1 MKIEIWS
8 DYACPF
14 CYIGK
19 RHLEVALSQF
29 AHAENVE
36 IVHKAFELDPT
47 ASNEVTTTTQQR
59 IKRKYGRT
67 PANARAFIRHVE
79 ATAQKA
85 GLEMKYETVQNT
97 NTFDAHRLTK
107 LAESLGKADVMNE
120 RLMYAYFT
128 ENLALAER
136 KNLVKCGEDV
146 GINRELIEK
155 LLDSDQFANEARQDE
170 QEARQIGIQGV
181 PFLVIDGKF
190 GLSGAQPAD
199 YMLQALNQAWNEQ
212 AESEITAG
220 IACGIDGCN

>member
-14 CYIGK
+14 CYVGK
-19 RHLEVALSQF
+19 RHLEAALSQF
-29 AHAENVE
+29 AHAKQVQ
-36 IVHKAFELDPT
+36 IVHKVFELDPT
-47 ASNEVTTTTQQR
+47 ASNDVTTTTQQR
-59 IKRKYGRT
+59 IERKYGRT
-67 PANARAFIRHVE
+67 SADAKAFIRQVE